1 MASIYE
7 KCRICKHSKFDKSC
21 GLVCTLTNS
30 KPAVDK
36 DCQDF
41 LTDQKAIDVNV
52 YRKAGRSINK
62 KALWGT
68 LITILLIGGIRV
80 GIRVTVKEQR
90 RALVHTKRLG
100 NSGFVTLATPSDRF
114 GHRIDDLIEACEKE
128 DIDGVAAFGRW
139 YNALSDED
147 QEQVKEVA
155 KKEYDNNN
163 MY

>member
-1 MASIYE
+1 MASIYD

-52 YRKAGRSINK
+52 YRKSGRSINK

-80 GIRVTVKEQR
+80 GIKI
-90 RALVHTKRLG
+90 AAKKSIHHSIHTRSLG
-100 NSGFVTLATPSDRF
+100 TSGFVTLATPSDRF
-114 GHRIDDLIEACEKE
+114 GDRIDDLIEACEKE
-128 DIDGVAAFGRW
+128 DIDGVVAFGKW
-139 YNALSDED
+139 YNELPDED
-147 QEQVKEVA
+147 QKQVKEVA
-155 KKEYDNNN
+155 KREYDSD